1 MRRIY
6 HNFEQRTPEW
16 YAIRR
21 GKVTASNAHKL
32 LTPAKFKTYFTELA
46 AETVVQLLT
55 EGYVSPAME
64 WGIEQEPY
72 AMEWYGDNVTQDI
85 YTMGFVEIEGMIAGC
100 SPDLLVGDEG
110 MVQIK
115 CPAPKNHADTMLNGP
130 DKEYIVQMQYEL
142 FVTERKWNDFLSF
155 DPRWPEHLV
164 GHVIRFERD
173 EALIKELEAK
183 TKEMEA
189 LIDMFMLDKNIV
201 IQKFVEKEAPPL
213 YDKALYLTV

>member
-1 MRRIY
+1 MRRII
-6 HNFEQRTPEW
+6 HNFAQRTPEW

-55 EGYVSPAME
+55 ESYVSPAME
-64 WGIEQEPY
+64 WGIEQEPF
-72 AMEWYGDNVTQDI
+72 AMEWYGDNKTQDI
-85 YTMGFVEIEGMIAGC
+85 YTVGFIEIEGMAAGC
-100 SPDLLVGDEG
+100 SPDLLVGEDG

-115 CPAPKNHADTMLNGP
+115 CPAPKNHVDCMINGV

-142 FVTERKWNDFLSF
+142 FVSERKWNDFLSF
-155 DPRWPEHLV
+155 DPRWPDHLK

-173 EALIKELEAK
+173 EEMIKVLEEK
-183 TKEMEA
+183 TREMEA

-201 IQKFVEKEAPPL
+201 IQKFVEQEAPIPF
-213 YDKALYLTV
+213 DKSLYLTV